1 MKVGVLFW
9 GFKDLNL
16 AAECAKLLKKNH
28 GIKEFYMQISVHE
41 KTISLLDIFPE
52 EIIRSDYDDFNFFY
66 KWLSRNH
73 KKNIIIVIDFWMFL
87 SKKNFLTHFEILRKI
102 FDEPFHFLICCP
114 KYFHEPIIETQ
125 NKKLINIA
133 DKTYD
138 FFKNVHLLYE
148 LSLNSSSSIAM
159 LSYPPCLNLLNTICG
174 QDFFN
179 TRKISFLTMVPS
191 VLNYFPS
198 LYISKQAF
206 LEGLEQKI
214 FDLSNSIQNVK
225 GKDEDGFIFNNL
237 LKGDTLN
244 IHYKY
249 QKAPKKKKNSGFL
262 ILSSLE
268 RFYKMSS
275 KEEIRFLLW
284 LIYLAILE
292 HKYSLL
298 ISSSKET
305 EKKTLSLFSSVPV

>member
-16 AAECAKLLKKNH
+16 AAECTKLLKKDH
-28 GIKEFYMQISVHE
+28 GINEFYIQISVHE

-52 EIIRSDYDDFNFFY
+52 EIIRSDYDDFNFFR

-73 KKNIIIVIDFWMFL
+73 KKNIIIVIDFWSFL
-87 SKKNFLTHFEILRKI
+87 SKKNFLSHFELLKKI

-114 KYFHEPIIETQ
+114 KYFHEPVIESQ
-125 NKKLINIA
+125 NKKLLNIA

-159 LSYPPCLNLLNTICG
+159 LAYPPSIPLLNKICG
-174 QDFFN
+174 QDFFD
-179 TRKISFLTMVPS
+179 TKKFSFLTLVPS
-191 VLNYFPS
+191 VLNSFPS
-198 LYISKQAF
+198 LFLSKKAF

-214 FDLSNSIQNVK
+214 VELSNSIQSDKNRN
-225 GKDEDGFIFNNL
+225 EDSFVFYNY

-249 QKAPKKKKNSGFL
+249 QKSPKNQKKRSFL
-262 ILSSLE
+262 MLSSLE
-268 RFYKMSS
+268 RFYKINS
-275 KEEIRFLLW
+275 KDNIKYLLW

-292 HKYSLL
+292 HKQSM
-298 ISSSKET
+298 
-305 EKKTLSLFSSVPV
+305 LFSAENEKDRKVLNLFSNVSV